1 VNTLNPA
8 LPVQVRAFRALGTTA
23 TVVVSDAGAPEAD
36 RAESMLRA
44 EMDEL
49 DLTCSRF
56 RGDSELA
63 HLHRRS
69 GQVTHVSSLL
79 FEILTVAVRVAHKTQ
94 GAVDPTVGNAMAALG
109 YDRDFEQIADRPL
122 RSSGPVRPALGYTCI
137 QLDAAAGTVRVPRG
151 VLLDLGSSAKAFG
164 ADRAAAHI
172 AGQLGLGV
180 LVSIGG
186 DVAVSG
192 QPPVDGWSIGIAI
205 DSGTS
210 PDETDHRVAIR
221 QGGLASSSGQ
231 IRSWTLDAEP
241 VHHIVDPATGC
252 STPSFW
258 NLVSVCGPTCVD
270 ANALST
276 AAIVWGEQ
284 ATERLGPFCQAARL
298 ERHDGAVFTL
308 SGWPDETAL

>member
-1 VNTLNPA
+1 
-8 LPVQVRAFRALGTTA
+8 
-23 TVVVSDAGAPEAD
+23 
-36 RAESMLRA
+36 MLRA

-63 HLHRRS
+63 QLHRQS
-69 GQVTHVSSLL
+69 GRPTHVSALL
-79 FEILTVAVRVAHKTQ
+79 FELLTVAVGVAQKTR
-94 GAVDPTVGNAMAALG
+94 GAVDPTVGNAMAAIG

-122 RSSGPVRPALGYTCI
+122 RSSVPVRPAPGYTCI
-137 QLDAAAGTVRVPRG
+137 QLHDASRTVRLPPG

-172 AGQLGLGV
+172 AGRLGLGV

-192 QPPVDGWSIGIAI
+192 QPPVDGWPIGIAV

-231 IRSWTLDAEP
+231 VRSWTLNAER

-276 AAIVWGEQ
+276 AAIVWGEE
-284 ATERLGPFCQAARL
+284 ATERLEPFGQAARL

-308 SGWPDETAL
+308 GGWIDETAS